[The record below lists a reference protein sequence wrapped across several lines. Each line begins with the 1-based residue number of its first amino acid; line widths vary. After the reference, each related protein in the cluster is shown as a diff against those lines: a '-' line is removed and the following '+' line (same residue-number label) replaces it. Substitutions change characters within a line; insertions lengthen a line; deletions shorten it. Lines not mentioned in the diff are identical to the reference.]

1 MLMGTRKDL
10 LKLTCNPVL
19 SEKGLKRPFRL
30 NRVLASPGRM
40 RRVSS
45 AYCRIGKSPPKLS
58 LRGCFKI
65 SFCHALFTIVCSRSP
80 ASTKRREESG
90 SPCLTPLL
98 QSKGLPRMP
107 FRSTVEDP
115 ELRILCI

>member
-1 MLMGTRKDL
+1 
-10 LKLTCNPVL
+10 
-19 SEKGLKRPFRL
+19 
-30 NRVLASPGRM
+30 
-40 RRVSS
+40 
-45 AYCRIGKSPPKLS
+45 
-58 LRGCFKI
+58 
-65 SFCHALFTIVCSRSP
+65 LFTIVCSRSP